1 MGVVWEMCANERDS
15 DDPFNQTIAENK
27 DWLEAFKRDV
37 GIDKAQGQG
46 QIGQQIDHQIGW

>member
-1 MGVVWEMCANERDS
+1 MGRFGSVCGMCANLGS

-46 QIGQQIDHQIGW
+46 QIGQQM

>member
-1 MGVVWEMCANERDS
+1 MSKSSVGGFRDLADIFS

-37 GIDKAQGQG
+37 GITSDGM
-46 QIGQQIDHQIGW
+46 

>member
-1 MGVVWEMCANERDS
+1 MSKSSCLGMILTNTNS

-37 GIDKAQGQG
+37 GID
-46 QIGQQIDHQIGW
+46 

>member
-1 MGVVWEMCANERDS
+1 MWCANLGGS

-37 GIDKAQGQG
+37 GIDKAQGT
-46 QIGQQIDHQIGW
+46 IGQQMSQQM

>member
-1 MGVVWEMCANERDS
+1 MDANLGS

-46 QIGQQIDHQIGW
+46 QIG